1 MSRIRGV
8 TGATFVSLRNRN
20 FRLFFVG
27 QTISQI
33 GNWLTL
39 ITQTLLVLSLT
50 DSGTALGLLTAAQFA
65 PVLFLGAFAGLI
77 ADRSDKR
84 RLLIATQ
91 SLAMLQS
98 FGLAAIAFLDHPPVW
113 AIFLVA
119 FAGGVVTAFDNP
131 ARRSFVVEMVPVH
144 QVNNAVSLNSALM
157 TGSRVVGPALA
168 GLLVATVGFAWTFF
182 VDGASYVAVIAGL
195 VMMRP
200 EELRPAP
207 VVEKA
212 KGQVREGIRYAR
224 NHPVL
229 WAPLV
234 MMAVVGT
241 FAFNF
246 SVTLPVFV
254 TRTLHGADS
263 TFTLLFSAL
272 SLGSLVGA
280 LAVARRSSTSVRFVA
295 VASLAFGTAMVL
307 AASSPSQPVA
317 FLLAPLV
324 GATSIAFMTSS
335 TAIVQTE
342 SDPSMRGRVLALQ
355 SIVFL
360 GSTPIGGP
368 IVGWVAEHAGAR
380 IALLLGAVACLG
392 AGAWG
397 VSVARRGVVRGFGAV
412 EVDRVVGAVDGVVDE
427 VVEGVA
433 DLVDAVDDAVDGVI
447 GLIVP
452 GSTKRTGPVPAVVN
466 DTTGVAGEEV
476 ER

>member
-1 MSRIRGV
+1 MTRIGHF
-8 TGATFVSLRNRN
+8 TSATFASLHNRN

-27 QTISQI
+27 QTVSQI

-50 DSGTALGLLTAAQFA
+50 NSGTALGLLTAAQFA
-65 PVLFLGAFAGLI
+65 PVLFLGAFAGLV

-84 RLLIATQ
+84 RLLVTTQ

-98 FGLAAIAFLDHPPVW
+98 FGLASIAFLDHPPVW

-119 FAGGVVTAFDNP
+119 FAGGIVTAFDNP
-131 ARRSFVVEMVPVH
+131 ARRSFVVEMVSAE

-168 GLLVATVGFAWTFF
+168 GVLVATTGFAWTFLL
-182 VDGASYVAVIAGL
+182 DGVSYVAVIAGL
-195 VMMRP
+195 LMMRP
-200 EELRPAP
+200 AELRPAP
-207 VVEKA
+207 VVAKA
-212 KGQVREGIRYAR
+212 KGQVREGLRYAR

-229 WAPLV
+229 WTPLV

-254 TRTLHGADS
+254 TRSLHGTDS

-280 LAVARRSSTSVRFVA
+280 LAVARRASTSVRFVA
-295 VASLAFGTAMVL
+295 LASIAFGIGMVL
-307 AASSPSQPVA
+307 AASSPDQAVA

-324 GATSIAFMTSS
+324 GAASIAFMTSS

-342 SDPSMRGRVLALQ
+342 ADPSMRGRVLALQ
-355 SIVFL
+355 SMVFL

-368 IVGWVAEHAGAR
+368 IVGWIAEHAGAR
-380 IALLLGAVACLG
+380 IALLVGAVACLA
-392 AGAWG
+392 AGVWG
-397 VSVARRGVVRGFGAV
+397 VTVARRSDTRGFG
-412 EVDRVVGAVDGVVDE
+412 G
-427 VVEGVA
+427 
-433 DLVDAVDDAVDGVI
+433 LVDAADTALENALDLIAPEPSPAVLRTVDGRTVA
-447 GLIVP
+447 P
-452 GSTKRTGPVPAVVN
+452 G
-466 DTTGVAGEEV
+466 EV
-476 ER
+476 HG